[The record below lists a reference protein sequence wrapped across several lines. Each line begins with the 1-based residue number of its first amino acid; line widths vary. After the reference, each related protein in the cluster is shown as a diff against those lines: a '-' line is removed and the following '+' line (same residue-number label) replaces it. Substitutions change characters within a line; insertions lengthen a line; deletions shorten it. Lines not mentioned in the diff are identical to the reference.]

1 MAAGVAFSEKEM
13 CMLLRT
19 TDVKSRFQ
27 DRLWLEQTGTILLV
41 AAGLVVA
48 VAIAASGALARG
60 TNGIA
65 GVLWISAAAM
75 LIAGQR
81 DDRRFRSRLLI
92 VAAIGLGLVLVVKPS
107 DMAWAIAG
115 FGIAG
120 IAIGVMFNERGV
132 AWAKVL
138 AALWLPEHLGT
149 AAGKAIY
156 RAIRD
161 LPASVRTEPPPTTAF
176 VPLAMILAA
185 WFGALLVAKVRAR
198 S

>member
-1 MAAGVAFSEKEM
+1 
-13 CMLLRT
+13 MLLRT
-19 TDVKSRFQ
+19 TDLRSRFH
-27 DRLWLEQTGTILLV
+27 DRLWLEQAGTILLV

-65 GVLWISAAAM
+65 GILWISAAAM
-75 LIAGQR
+75 LIASQR
-81 DDRRFRSRLLI
+81 GDRQFWSRLLI
-92 VAAIGLGLVLVVKPS
+92 VAAVGLGLVLVVKPS

-115 FGIAG
+115 FGLAG
-120 IAIGVMFNERGV
+120 IAIGLMFNDRGV

-156 RAIRD
+156 RAVRD
-161 LPASVRTEPPPTTAF
+161 LPATVRTEPPPTTAF

-185 WFGALLVAKVRAR
+185 WFGALLIAQLRAR
-198 S
+198 R

>member
-1 MAAGVAFSEKEM
+1 MR
-13 CMLLRT
+13 MLLRT
-19 TDVKSRFQ
+19 TDLKSRFQ

-65 GVLWISAAAM
+65 GM
-75 LIAGQR
+75 
-81 DDRRFRSRLLI
+81 
-92 VAAIGLGLVLVVKPS
+92 AIGL
-107 DMAWAIAG
+107 
-115 FGIAG
+115 
-120 IAIGVMFNERGV
+120 MFRERGV

-156 RAIRD
+156 RAVRD
-161 LPASVRTEPPPTTAF
+161 LPTSVRT
-176 VPLAMILAA
+176 
-185 WFGALLVAKVRAR
+185 
-198 S
+198 

>member
-1 MAAGVAFSEKEM
+1 
-13 CMLLRT
+13 MLLRT
-19 TDVKSRFQ
+19 TDLKSRFQ

-65 GVLWISAAAM
+65 GMLWISAAVM
-75 LIAGQR
+75 LIAAQR
-81 DDRRFRSRLLI
+81 DDRKFRSRLLI

-107 DMAWAIAG
+107 DIAWAIAG

-120 IAIGVMFNERGV
+120 MAIGLMFRERGV

-138 AALWLPEHLGT
+138 AALWLPEHLAT

-156 RAIRD
+156 RAVRD
-161 LPASVRTEPPPTTAF
+161 LPTSVRTEPPPTTAF

-185 WFGALLVAKVRAR
+185 WLGAVLVVQLRAR
-198 S
+198 R